1 MKRIPEPEL
10 MLDPEQVRAYA
21 EADFEEPHSNFI
33 NLFKEKFPDDK
44 PGGLVLDLGCGP
56 GDISFRFASA
66 FPDTLIHAV
75 DGSMEMVKFGNDL
88 LSEKTE
94 IKNRIIFIHSLMQ
107 DYAPLDKYD
116 YIISNSIL
124 HHLGD
129 PMVLW
134 DSIKNFSK
142 IESRI
147 FVMDLLRPE
156 SMEEAM
162 KLTKKYV
169 ENEPDILKRD
179 FNRSLLAAFEIDEV
193 KNQLIKSGLD
203 LTVEQVSDRHLIV
216 YG

>member
-1 MKRIPEPEL
+1 
-10 MLDPEQVRAYA
+10 MLDPKQVRAYA

-33 NLFKEKFPDDK
+33 NLFKEKFPDDT
-44 PGGLVLDLGCGP
+44 PEGLVLDLGCGP

-75 DGSMEMVKFGNDL
+75 DGSTEMIKYGNDL
-88 LSEKTE
+88 LSEKTD
-94 IKNRIIFIHSLMQ
+94 IKNKIIFIHSLMQ

-124 HHLGD
+124 HHLVD

-134 DSIKNFSK
+134 ESIKTFSK
-142 IESRI
+142 IVSRI

-156 SMEEAM
+156 SMEQAM
-162 KLTKKYV
+162 KLTNKYV
-169 ENEPDILKRD
+169 KNEPDILKRD
-179 FNRSLLAAFEIDEV
+179 FHRSLLAAFEIDEV
-193 KNQLIKSGLD
+193 KNQLAMVD
-203 LTVEQVSDRHLIV
+203 LSLKVEKVTDRHMIV